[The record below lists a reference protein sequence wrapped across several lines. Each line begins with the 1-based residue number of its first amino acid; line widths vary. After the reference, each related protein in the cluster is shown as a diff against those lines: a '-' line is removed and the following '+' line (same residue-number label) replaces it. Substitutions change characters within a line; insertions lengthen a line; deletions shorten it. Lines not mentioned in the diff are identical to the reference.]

1 MNTLHTGG
9 GGGDDDD
16 DSDKVGITI
25 EHIIAGCSS
34 LSESAYIRRCNQ
46 LAKIIHQQFAI
57 KYKLHDGNTLLYY
70 RHKPEL
76 VLEAANL
83 IVYWD
88 RSIITSKMVDF
99 NRPDMVLFDR
109 DREREKQHL

>member
-1 MNTLHTGG
+1 MNTLYTGG
-9 GGGDDDD
+9 GGGG
-16 DSDKVGITI
+16 DKVGTI
-25 EHIIAGCSS
+25 ERVIAGYSS
-34 LSESAYIRRCNQ
+34 LSESAYIRRHKQ

-70 RHKPEL
+70 RHNPEP
-76 VLEAANL
+76 VLEVANL

-109 DREREKQHL
+109 DR